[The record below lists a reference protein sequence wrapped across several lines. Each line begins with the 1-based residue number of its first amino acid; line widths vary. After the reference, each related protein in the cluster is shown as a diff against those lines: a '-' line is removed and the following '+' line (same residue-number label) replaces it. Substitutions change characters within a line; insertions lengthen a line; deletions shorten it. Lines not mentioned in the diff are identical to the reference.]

1 MTFRAS
7 RVVPT
12 RVLIMLTAALAL
24 SACQSKPPIQK
35 LPDIS
40 FADKRPISLDVGQ
53 LEIVPEYVSP
63 ARKPNI
69 EHLMPVSPENATVRW
84 AQDRLKPMGR
94 SGFAR
99 VVIKDARVVEVPLR
113 TDKTFTGMFKE
124 EQAERYDGTLDVA
137 IQILDERHMQVG
149 DVVAR
154 ATRTKTVPEGVSLN
168 ERDRVLYEITESLI
182 RDIDGQMDGL
192 IRSYLNRWVQ

>member
-1 MTFRAS
+1 MSFRPS
-7 RVVPT
+7 RVVMAL
-12 RVLIMLTAALAL
+12 VAVLAL
-24 SACQSKPPIQK
+24 SACQSTPPIQK
-35 LPDIS
+35 LPEIS
-40 FADKRPISLDVGQ
+40 FADKRPIQLDVGQ

-94 SGFAR
+94 TGFAR

-113 TDKTFTGMFKE
+113 TEKGFTDMFRE

-137 IQILDERHMQVG
+137 IQILDERHLPVA

-168 ERDRVLYEITESLI
+168 ERDRVLYEITEALI
-182 RDIDGQMDGL
+182 RDIDAQLDGL
-192 IRSYLNRWVQ
+192 IRSYLNRWVQG

>member
-1 MTFRAS
+1 MSLRPSRA
-7 RVVPT
+7 
-12 RVLIMLTAALAL
+12 VLALAAALAL
-24 SACQSKPPIQK
+24 AGCQSKPPIQK

-40 FADKRPISLDVGQ
+40 FAEKRPIQLDVGQ

-63 ARKPNI
+63 AKKPNI

-84 AQDRLKPMGR
+84 AQDRLRPVGR

-113 TDKTFTGMFKE
+113 TDKGFTGMFKE
-124 EQAERYDGTLDVA
+124 EQSARFDGTLDVA
-137 IQILDERHMQVG
+137 IQILDDRHIPVG

-154 ATRTKTVPEGVSLN
+154 ATRTKTVPEGASLN
-168 ERDRVLYEITESLI
+168 DRDRVLYEITESLI

-192 IRSYLNRWVQ
+192 VRSYLNRWVQ

>member
-1 MTFRAS
+1 MSLRPSRA
-7 RVVPT
+7 
-12 RVLIMLTAALAL
+12 VLALAAALAL
-24 SACQSKPPIQK
+24 AGCQTQPPIQK
-35 LPDIS
+35 LPEIS
-40 FADKRPISLDVGQ
+40 FADKRPIHLDVGQ

-63 ARKPNI
+63 AKKPNI
-69 EHLMPVSPENATVRW
+69 EHMMPVSPENATVRW
-84 AQDRLKPMGR
+84 AQDRLRPMGR

-99 VVIKDARVVEVPLR
+99 VVIKDASVVEVPLR
-113 TDKTFTGMFKE
+113 TDKSFTGMFKE
-124 EQAERYDGTLDVA
+124 QQSARFDGTLDVA
-137 IQILDERHMQVG
+137 IQILDERHLPVA

-154 ATRTKTVPEGVSLN
+154 ATRTKSVTEGASLN